1 MNICKIA
8 FYVCLFMS
16 IPHIM
21 TTIEIIQFLRS
32 FKLHHSQKP
41 YSGIITIF
49 LWLHKYYPCY
59 EYRLP
64 VIRRLSVMN
73 YELYMYFINLMD
85 RVKQFGFLLLI
96 ICNLMEYFS
105 FYLYHQEIRRYRK
118 AKTKDR
124 KGVVNAVR
132 MLLVS
137 SSITLSTLLMI
148 FLGNDISVIIS
159 VIINIIILIII
170 IFIGRMNFTFE
181 DEYQQTESIQLSVYL
196 MNS

>member
-1 MNICKIA
+1 M
-8 FYVCLFMS
+8 
-16 IPHIM
+16 
-21 TTIEIIQFLRS
+21 
-32 FKLHHSQKP
+32 
-41 YSGIITIF
+41 
-49 LWLHKYYPCY
+49 
-59 EYRLP
+59 P

-96 ICNLMEYFS
+96 ICNLLEYFS

-124 KGVVNAVR
+124 KGVVNVVR

-181 DEYQQTESIQLSVYL
+181 DEY
-196 MNS
+196 

>member
-1 MNICKIA
+1 
-8 FYVCLFMS
+8 
-16 IPHIM
+16 
-21 TTIEIIQFLRS
+21 
-32 FKLHHSQKP
+32 
-41 YSGIITIF
+41 
-49 LWLHKYYPCY
+49 
-59 EYRLP
+59 
-64 VIRRLSVMN
+64 MN

-132 MLLVS
+132 MLLAS

-159 VIINIIILIII
+159 LIINITILIVI
-170 IFIGRMNFTFE
+170 IFIGRLNFTFE
-181 DEYQQTESIQLSVYL
+181 DEY
-196 MNS
+196 